1 MTEGRIK
8 QKTTT
13 TTTENW
19 VTFIL
24 KSFFCLF
31 VSFLPEIR
39 VFMCAC
45 YRIYYYFFIFCLILK
60 ILKMGQWK
68 TLEHN
73 VDFLHDNKATSKC

>member
-13 TTTENW
+13 KTTENW
-19 VTFIL
+19 VTLIIL

-45 YRIYYYFFIFCLILK
+45 YRIYYFFLYFLF
-60 ILKMGQWK
+60 
-68 TLEHN
+68 
-73 VDFLHDNKATSKC
+73 DFKDPQDGTMEDFPA

>member
-13 TTTENW
+13 KTTENW
-19 VTFIL
+19 VTLIL
-24 KSFFCLF
+24 KSFFGLF

-45 YRIYYYFFIFCLILK
+45 YRIYYYYFYFLF
-60 ILKMGQWK
+60 
-68 TLEHN
+68 
-73 VDFLHDNKATSKC
+73 DFKDPQDGTMEDFPA

>member
-13 TTTENW
+13 KTTENW
-19 VTFIL
+19 VTLIL

-45 YRIYYYFFIFCLILK
+45 YRIYYYFFYFLF
-60 ILKMGQWK
+60 
-68 TLEHN
+68 
-73 VDFLHDNKATSKC
+73 DFKDPQDGTMEDFRA